1 MLLVYLIASSW
12 NLRLNINMSDRCD
25 EIALW
30 FFVNVI
36 FAVVVEKVDE
46 SDEDDYGK
54 LTKDLGKLSPPL
66 EIITKAHEK
75 LGDNIALAFRYFLS
89 LSLWIFLLICQSQVV
104 D

>member
-54 LTKDLGKLSPPL
+54 L
-66 EIITKAHEK
+66 
-75 LGDNIALAFRYFLS
+75 
-89 LSLWIFLLICQSQVV
+89 
-104 D
+104 